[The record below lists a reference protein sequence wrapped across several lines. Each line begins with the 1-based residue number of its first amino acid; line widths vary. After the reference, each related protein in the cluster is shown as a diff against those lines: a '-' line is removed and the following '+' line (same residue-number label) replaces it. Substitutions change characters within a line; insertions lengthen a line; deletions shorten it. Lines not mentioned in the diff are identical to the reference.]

1 MKLIPASV
9 LAALS
14 LLAILPPAA
23 ATNGYFAHGYS
34 ISQRAMAGAATA
46 MVEDSLVASVNP
58 ANGVWVGDA
67 LDVGLSVFAPIR
79 DHSASARGDDA
90 GPGIFTISPIEEDR
104 SQRERFYIPGFGYN
118 RRIDER
124 SSWGVAV
131 YGNGGLNTVYTQ
143 NTARFGDQIP
153 VFRTEC
159 EGSFGGGGVVEGA
172 PPDTAGFCGN
182 GDPTVSVDLIQLFV
196 VPSYSRK
203 IGERFSVGIAPIF
216 AAQQFEAKGL
226 NAFAAFSNSPGRVSD
241 QDKDYSLG
249 YGGRVGVF
257 GMAADWLAVGA
268 SYQSRIRMQ
277 RFDKYEGLF
286 AERGGFDIPSNWNAG
301 ITLLLPGQQRLA
313 LDYQRINFNEVD
325 SVGRPLDPNRFVN
338 DCALPRLLA
347 SQTGGLVGD
356 AGPSLACLGA
366 DTGPGF
372 GWQDVEV
379 FKLGYQVT
387 LGSFVLR
394 AGYSRGE
401 NPIPS
406 SEVLFNILAPGVPEE
421 HYTAGLSFR
430 MTPALS
436 LDLALMYAR
445 NNPVRGKNPLSNV
458 DASVLELLGGG
469 ALPGAVDT
477 SDAFGADP
485 QDQDITLDMRQ
496 YELSLGISYRFAAA
510 AR

>member
-1 MKLIPASV
+1 MTSRYPRV
-9 LAALS
+9 
-14 LLAILPPAA
+14 LLALPLAVALPAA
-23 ATNGYFAHGYS
+23 FATNGYFAHGYS
-34 ISQRAMAGAATA
+34 PSQRAMAGAATA

-67 LDVGLSVFAPIR
+67 LDLGLSVFAPIR
-79 DHSASARGDDA
+79 DHGASERGEDA
-90 GPGIFTISPIEEDR
+90 GPGIFTISPIAEDR

-118 RRIDER
+118 RRIDAR
-124 SSWGVAV
+124 SSWGLAV
-131 YGNGGLNTVYTQ
+131 YGNGGMNTVYTQ
-143 NTARFGDQIP
+143 NTARFGDQLP
-153 VFRTEC
+153 LFRTEC
-159 EGSFGGGGVVEGA
+159 EGSFGGGGVLEGA
-172 PPDTAGFCGN
+172 PPDAAGFCGN
-182 GDPTVSVDLIQLFV
+182 GDPTASVDLIQLFV
-196 VPSYSRK
+196 VPSYARK
-203 IGERFSVGIAPIF
+203 IGERFSVGIAPIL

-226 NAFAAFSNSPGRVSD
+226 SAFAAFSNSPDRVSD

-249 YGGRVGVF
+249 YGARLGVF

-286 AERGGFDIPSNWNAG
+286 AERGDFDIPSNWNAG
-301 ITLLLPGQQRLA
+301 ITLLLPAQQRLA
-313 LDYQRINFNEVD
+313 LDYQRIHFNEVD
-325 SVGRPLDPNRFVN
+325 SVGRPLEPNRFVN

-356 AGPSLACLGA
+356 AGPSPACLGA

-379 FKLGYQVT
+379 FKLGYQITV
-387 LGSFVLR
+387 GSFVLR

-430 MTPALS
+430 VTPALS
-436 LDLALMYAR
+436 LDLALMHAR
-445 NNPVRGKNPLSNV
+445 HNPVRGKNPLSNV
-458 DASVLELLGGG
+458 EAGALELLGGG
-469 ALPGAVDT
+469 ALPGVVDT
-477 SDAFGADP
+477 SEAFGPDP
-485 QDQDITLDMRQ
+485 QDQDIILDMRQ
-496 YELSLGISYRFAAA
+496 YELSLGVSYRFAAA
-510 AR
+510 MR

>member
-1 MKLIPASV
+1 MKRPLA
-9 LAALS
+9 LAACALP
-14 LLAILPPAA
+14 LAFAALPAA

-34 ISQRAMAGAATA
+34 ISQRAMAGASTA
-46 MVEDSLVASVNP
+46 MVEDALVASTNP

-67 LDVGLSVFAPIR
+67 LDASLSIFAPIR
-79 DHSASARGDDA
+79 EHRVTPRGDDA
-90 GPGIFTISPIEEDR
+90 GPGIFTISPIDVDR

-118 RRIDER
+118 RRIDEQ

-143 NTARFGDQIP
+143 NTARFGDNLP

-159 EGSFGGGGVVEGA
+159 EGSFGGGGVVDGA
-172 PPDTAGFCGN
+172 PPDAAGFCGN
-182 GDPTVSVDLIQLFV
+182 GDPTASVDLIQLFV

-203 IGERFSVGIAPIF
+203 LGERFSVGIAPIL

-226 NAFAAFSNSPGRVSD
+226 NAFAAFSNSPERVSD

-249 YGGRVGVF
+249 YGGRVGLF
-257 GMAADWLAVGA
+257 GMPLDWLAVGA
-268 SYQSRIRMQ
+268 SYQSRIEMQ

-286 AERGGFDIPSNWNAG
+286 AGRGGFDIPSNWNTG
-301 ITLLLPGQQRLA
+301 ITLLLPKQQRLA

-347 SQTGGLVGD
+347 AQTGGLVGN
-356 AGPSLACLGA
+356 AGQSDACLGA

-430 MTPALS
+430 ITSALS

-458 DASVLELLGGG
+458 DANALELLGGG

-477 SDAFGADP
+477 SEAFGPDA

-496 YELSLGISYRFAAA
+496 YELSLGIGYRFGAA